1 MQCPNDAT
9 VLVMS
14 ERSGIEIDYCPT
26 CRGVWLDRGE
36 LDKIIER
43 DAREFSTAQQQ
54 AITTTARFMA
64 CETAER
70 NPGRN
75 DRFEIGS
82 IDRKF
87 GMRRMACTRFQLCS
101 FVPETIACLLR
112 KQHFSYGVERL
123 TRAKS
128 PTAPLAN

>member
-1 MQCPNDAT
+1 MSRSDAASASA
-9 VLVMS
+9 VRWS
-14 ERSGIEIDYCPT
+14 I
-26 CRGVWLDRGE
+26 
-36 LDKIIER
+36 
-43 DAREFSTAQQQ
+43 STTQQQ
-54 AITTTARFMA
+54 TITTTARFMA

-82 IDRKF
+82 IDWKF

-101 FVPETIACLLR
+101 FVPETIACSLR
-112 KQHFSYGVERL
+112 KQHISYGVERL

-128 PTAPLAN
+128 PHSASRELKPSSPARG